1 MTQFTTDTAI
11 MPQSIISAQQ
21 LTQKIQLAQKTLTIF
36 ENLNLEIRA
45 GEQVAITGRSGSGK
59 STLLGILATLDQAS
73 AGQLTVCGESI
84 QELNEEQRAL
94 VRLKYIGFVFQSFQ
108 LLPHLTALENVMLPL
123 RLQPNFKFAE
133 AEHKARNLLKK
144 VGLERQAEQT
154 PKVLSGGETTSGA
167 LARLPKLLQTHKP
180 HVVVIELGGNDG
192 LRGQPPQLIQNN
204 LARLIQHSQQAKAKV
219 IVFGMKMP
227 PNYGS
232 AYSKAFENNYKVVSQ
247 RYQVKLLPFF
257 LDGVAGKNTLMQK
270 DLIHPTAAAQ
280 PILLKN
286 AYPFIQAALK

>member
-1 MTQFTTDTAI
+1 MHIRNFKMSCFAYFAVAGLAFTPMLVSAKTI
-11 MPQSIISAQQ
+11 MI
-21 LTQKIQLAQKTLTIF
+21 
-36 ENLNLEIRA
+36 
-45 GEQVAITGRSGSGK
+45 
-59 STLLGILATLDQAS
+59 LGDSLS
-73 AGQLTVCGESI
+73 AGYG
-84 QELNEEQRAL
+84 
-94 VRLKYIGFVFQSFQ
+94 
-108 LLPHLTALENVMLPL
+108 
-123 RLQPNFKFAE
+123 LQPQQGWVHLLQKRLE
-133 AEHKARNLLKK
+133 QQYPKQHKVVNAS
-144 VGLERQAEQT
+144 V
-154 PKVLSGGETTSGA
+154 SGETTSGA

-204 LARLIQHSQQAKAKV
+204 LAQLIQHSQQAKAKV

-286 AYPFIQAALK
+286 AYPLIQAALK